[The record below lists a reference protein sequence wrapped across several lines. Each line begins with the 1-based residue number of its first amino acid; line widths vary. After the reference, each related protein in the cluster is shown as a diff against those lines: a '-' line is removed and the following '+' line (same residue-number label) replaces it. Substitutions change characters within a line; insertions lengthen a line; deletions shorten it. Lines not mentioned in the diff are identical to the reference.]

1 MGERDFPAT
10 NGVQYRLKSLE
21 DWRAEIEKLQPPVM
35 AYEIGQ
41 LREEVRSLKRA
52 FYTFAFSTVGAS
64 IIFAFSVFALLGRH
78 G

>member
-1 MGERDFPAT
+1 MGEHDFPAT

-41 LREEVRSLKRA
+41 LRDEVRSLKRA